1 MRRSARVRL
10 GMGLVAPFIACALAT
25 GCATLQRAPAAPLL
39 VTFAASSV
47 PFTIEAHPDLARSAS
62 DGRCV
67 VRRAEVQ
74 LREVRGDTVFFQ
86 ALHAHT
92 PAWGEPRCAW
102 QGPGHIA
109 LAGQPQ
115 VRSETAVWSLGRS
128 LLVGAAVGPLIV
140 LIAAGFIRLA
150 GAVQ

>member
-1 MRRSARVRL
+1 MRRATRTRL
-10 GMGLVAPFIACALAT
+10 GVALASVTACVLAT
-25 GCATLQRAPAAPLL
+25 GCLTLQRAPAAPLL

-47 PFTIEAHPDLARSAS
+47 PFTIEAHPGQARSAS
-62 DGRCV
+62 DARCV

-92 PAWGEPRCAW
+92 PAWGEPRCVW

-115 VRSETAVWSLGRS
+115 IRSETAVWSPLRS
-128 LLVGAAVGPLIV
+128 LLVGASVVPLIV
-140 LIAAGFIRLA
+140 LIAFGIILLA